1 MRKLALLCLA
11 LVCAITMNAQELKI
25 IEFRADLTM
34 TDAAKNPVKDANGVN
49 CGLIKLGLVIPD
61 AEFEGD
67 FLSTEYNNGEWLIY
81 MMNGANWLTV
91 KTKQYLPLR
100 HEFDPIQSNV
110 TYVMVVEIPA
120 SDSTDYFLEQAR
132 MAVAANDMAKLI
144 QCIEKV
150 PKTDVPSDLLGI
162 YNNALAAK
170 AENDLYLSLKQK
182 TYNFTTIPNKET
194 FNLCRSYITK
204 YPKSEHYTTVSNLL
218 RTEGKKFLQGQ
229 NGNNQNS
236 KAKTS
241 TTTPSTKAPTPY
253 KPASTSSSR
262 KKSSYES
269 LLTIGVG
276 AEPFLTLPDS
286 SKVNYDTAKVYG
298 GIEANVVLRIGR
310 PHNTVNALLGVGTSV
325 GSFLKPNLHL
335 APEIRLNFDESLF
348 VGLGG
353 EISLMTFGKTS
364 ADNTT
369 AKAQSTGNS
378 VKIVAGYCE
387 ERFDLYLTVRILDK
401 TIGGF
406 AGGVGF
412 RWYLF

>member
-132 MAVAANDMAKLI
+132 MAVEANDMAKFI
-144 QCIEKV
+144 QYIEKV
-150 PKTDVPSDLLGI
+150 PKTDVPSDLLAT
-162 YNNALAAK
+162 YNNTLAAK

-182 TYNFTTIPNKET
+182 TYNFTTIPNKDAFNQCRT
-194 FNLCRSYITK
+194 FITK
-204 YPKSEHYTTVSNLL
+204 YPKSEHYATVSNLL

-229 NGNNQNS
+229 NGNNQN
-236 KAKTS
+236 TS
-241 TTTPSTKAPTPY
+241 SSTKTTSKSSSSSKPVVAPTP
-253 KPASTSSSR
+253 R
-262 KKSSYES
+262 KKAAYES

-276 AEPFLTLPDS
+276 ADPFLTLPDS
-286 SKVNYDTAKVYG
+286 SKVDYDTAKFYG

-310 PHNTVNALLGVGTSV
+310 PHNTVNGLLGVGTSV

-353 EISLMTFGKTS
+353 EISLLTFGKTS

>member
-1 MRKLALLCLA
+1 MRKLALLCLT

-132 MAVAANDMAKLI
+132 MAVAANDMAKFI
-144 QCIEKV
+144 QYIEKV
-150 PKTDVPSDLLGI
+150 PKTDVPSDLLAI
-162 YNNALAAK
+162 YNNTLAAK

-182 TYNFTTIPNKET
+182 TYNFTAIPNKDAFNQCRT
-194 FNLCRSYITK
+194 FITK
-204 YPKSEHYTTVSNLL
+204 YPKSEHYATVSNLL

-229 NGNNQNS
+229 NGNNQN
-236 KAKTS
+236 TS
-241 TTTPSTKAPTPY
+241 SSTKTTSKSSSSSKPVVAPTP
-253 KPASTSSSR
+253 R
-262 KKSSYES
+262 KKAAYGS

-276 AEPFLTLPDS
+276 ADPFLTLPDS
-286 SKVNYDTAKVYG
+286 SKVDYDTAKFYG

-310 PHNTVNALLGVGTSV
+310 PHNTVNGLLGVGTSV

-353 EISLMTFGKTS
+353 EISLLTFGKTS

-378 VKIVAGYCE
+378 VKIVAGYRE

>member
-1 MRKLALLCLA
+1 MRKLAILCLT
-11 LVCAITMNAQELKI
+11 LVCAITANAQELKI
-25 IEFRADLTM
+25 TEFRADLTM
-34 TDAAKNPVKDANGVN
+34 TDAAKYPKKDANGVN

-67 FLSTEYNNGEWLIY
+67 IISADYDNGEWLIY
-81 MMNGANWLTV
+81 MMRGANWLTV

-100 HEFDPIQSNV
+100 HEFEPIQSNV
-110 TYVMVVEIPA
+110 TYIMAVEIPS
-120 SDSTDYFLEQAR
+120 SDSTDYFLELAQK
-132 MAVAANDMAKLI
+132 AADKNDMENLI
-144 QCIEKV
+144 KHIEKV
-150 PKTDVPSDLLGI
+150 PRSAVPDNLLTL
-162 YNNALAAK
+162 YEKAVSEK

-182 TYNFTTIPNKET
+182 TYNFTVIPNRDAFNQCRT
-194 FNLCRSYITK
+194 FITK

-218 RTEGKKFLQGQ
+218 RTEGKTFLQAQ
-229 NGNNQNS
+229 NGNKQ
-236 KAKTS
+236 
-241 TTTPSTKAPTPY
+241 
-253 KPASTSSSR
+253 STSSSAKSSSKSSSSSKPVVAPTPR
-262 KKSSYES
+262 KKAAYES
-269 LLTIGVG
+269 LLTIGIG

-286 SKVNYDTAKVYG
+286 SKVDYDTAKFYG

-310 PHNTVNALLGVGTSV
+310 PHNTVNGLLGVGTSV

-353 EISLMTFGKTS
+353 EISLLTFGKTS

>member
-1 MRKLALLCLA
+1 MRKLAFLCLA

-67 FLSTEYNNGEWLIY
+67 ILSTEYNNGEWLIY

-144 QCIEKV
+144 QYIEKV
-150 PKTDVPSDLLGI
+150 PKTDVPSDLLAI
-162 YNNALAAK
+162 YNNTLAAK

-182 TYNFTTIPNKET
+182 TYNFTTIPNKDAFNQCRT
-194 FNLCRSYITK
+194 FITK
-204 YPKSEHYTTVSNLL
+204 YPKSEHYATVSNLL

-229 NGNNQNS
+229 NGNNQN
-236 KAKTS
+236 TS
-241 TTTPSTKAPTPY
+241 SSTKTTSKSSSSSKPVVAPTP
-253 KPASTSSSR
+253 R
-262 KKSSYES
+262 KKAAYES

>member
-1 MRKLALLCLA
+1 MRKLALLCLT

-132 MAVAANDMAKLI
+132 IAVAANDMAKLI
-144 QCIEKV
+144 QYIEKV
-150 PKTDVPSDLLGI
+150 PKTDVPSDLLAI
-162 YNNALAAK
+162 YNNTLAAK

-182 TYNFTTIPNKET
+182 TYNFTTIPNKDAFNQCRT
-194 FNLCRSYITK
+194 FITK
-204 YPKSEHYTTVSNLL
+204 YPKSEHYATVSNLL

-229 NGNNQNS
+229 NGNNQN
-236 KAKTS
+236 TS
-241 TTTPSTKAPTPY
+241 SSTKTTSKSSSSSKPVVAPTP
-253 KPASTSSSR
+253 R
-262 KKSSYES
+262 KKAAYES

-276 AEPFLTLPDS
+276 ADPFLTLPDS
-286 SKVNYDTAKVYG
+286 SKVDYDTAKFYG

>member
-1 MRKLALLCLA
+1 
-11 LVCAITMNAQELKI
+11 MNAQELKI

-132 MAVAANDMAKLI
+132 MAVAANDMAKFI
-144 QCIEKV
+144 QYIEKV
-150 PKTDVPSDLLGI
+150 PKTDVPSDLLAI
-162 YNNALAAK
+162 YNNTLAAK

-182 TYNFTTIPNKET
+182 TYNFTAIPNKDAFNQCRT
-194 FNLCRSYITK
+194 FITK
-204 YPKSEHYTTVSNLL
+204 YPKSEHYATVSNLL

-229 NGNNQNS
+229 NGNNQN
-236 KAKTS
+236 TS
-241 TTTPSTKAPTPY
+241 SSTKTTSKSSSSSKPVVAPTP
-253 KPASTSSSR
+253 R
-262 KKSSYES
+262 KKAAYGS

-276 AEPFLTLPDS
+276 ADPFLTLPDS
-286 SKVNYDTAKVYG
+286 SKVDYDTAKFYG

-310 PHNTVNALLGVGTSV
+310 PHNTVNGLLGVGTSV

-353 EISLMTFGKTS
+353 EISLLTFGKTS

-378 VKIVAGYCE
+378 VKIVAGYRE

>member
-1 MRKLALLCLA
+1 MRKLALLCLT

-132 MAVAANDMAKLI
+132 IAVAANDMAKLI
-144 QCIEKV
+144 QYIEKV
-150 PKTDVPSDLLGI
+150 PKTDVPSDLLAI
-162 YNNALAAK
+162 YNNTLAAK

-182 TYNFTTIPNKET
+182 TYNFTTIPNKDAFNQCRT
-194 FNLCRSYITK
+194 FITK
-204 YPKSEHYTTVSNLL
+204 YPKSEHYATVSNLL

-229 NGNNQNS
+229 NGNNQN
-236 KAKTS
+236 TS
-241 TTTPSTKAPTPY
+241 SSTKTTSKSSSSSKPVVAPTP
-253 KPASTSSSR
+253 R
-262 KKSSYES
+262 KKAAYES

-276 AEPFLTLPDS
+276 ADPFLTLPDS
-286 SKVNYDTAKVYG
+286 SKVDYDTAKFYG

-310 PHNTVNALLGVGTSV
+310 PHNTVNGLLGVGTSV

-353 EISLMTFGKTS
+353 EISLLTFGKTS